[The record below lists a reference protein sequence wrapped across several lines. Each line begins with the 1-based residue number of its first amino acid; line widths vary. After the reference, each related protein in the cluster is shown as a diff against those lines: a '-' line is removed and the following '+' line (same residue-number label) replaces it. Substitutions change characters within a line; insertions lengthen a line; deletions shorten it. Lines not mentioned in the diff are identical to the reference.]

1 MESQKRTVKKRR
13 NHSKQ
18 LNKASRKKKKSQN
31 KNNKKQLSTGQIR
44 PKQKV
49 KRSGKSKKA
58 LIEARKRRKK
68 QKRKVLLLELLGAV
82 VIAGFLVFILSIF
95 LFTLPKVEG
104 YSMVSTLRE
113 GDRVYVNKIGKL
125 KNFELVYVQLPG
137 TKEKEIRRIIGMP
150 GQKVAFKNDQLQI
163 DGENREEKFIFDEQQ
178 TSQENGRLY
187 TEDFSIFTLTG
198 KSEIPEG
205 KYLIVGDNRPYSVD
219 SRQYGLVDE
228 KDIIGVVEMRLL
240 PLHLL
245 QSF

>member
-1 MESQKRTVKKRR
+1 MESRKRTVKKKKS
-13 NHSKQ
+13 HSEQVK
-18 LNKASRKKKKSQN
+18 KPVHKKKKPQEQ
-31 KNNKKQLSTGQIR
+31 KKELSVKPIR

-49 KRSGKSKKA
+49 KRSNKSKKA

-95 LFTLPKVEG
+95 LFSLPKVEG
-104 YSMVSTLRE
+104 YSMVPTLRE
-113 GDRVYVNKIGKL
+113 GDRVYVNKLGKL
-125 KNFELVYVQLPG
+125 KTFELVYVRIPG
-137 TKEKEIRRIIGMP
+137 TKEKEVRRIIGLP
-150 GQKVAFKNDQLQI
+150 GQKIAYKNDQLQI
-163 DGENREEKFIFDEQQ
+163 DGEDREEKFIFDEQQ

-187 TEDFSIFTLTG
+187 TDDFSIFTLTG
-198 KSEIPEG
+198 ASEIPVG
-205 KYLIVGDNRPYSVD
+205 KYLVLGDNRPYSVD